1 MQVSR
6 QALHAGG
13 AGIDDPFAANADS
26 PYRSLGGF
34 QNRMNE
40 GTQGRGGGRRGFK
53 KALEQVSPYSDDSRF
68 DCGSTNINANCQRVT
83 RISASEFFAH
93 DGLCIIPTLCNS
105 TGQYGDWP
113 KTRRAGRV
121 TSLRLLPCGKGA
133 KN

>member
-40 GTQGRGGGRRGFK
+40 GTQGRGGGGRGYRES
-53 KALEQVSPYSDDSRF
+53 ALVGFSLTMVCALYP
-68 DCGSTNINANCQRVT
+68 
-83 RISASEFFAH
+83 
-93 DGLCIIPTLCNS
+93 LCAILPGNMEMAEDAPR
-105 TGQYGDWP
+105 GQGDVLAPPPPAAKEP
-113 KTRRAGRV
+113 KTNRA
-121 TSLRLLPCGKGA
+121 
-133 KN
+133 